1 MRRVFLASLGALA
14 LAAVAGSAGA
24 ADLPYRQPP
33 INKGPAYVPL
43 FTWTGFY
50 LGINGGGGWG
60 RSRWDTLDTFDV
72 SGGLIG
78 GTAGYN
84 YQFSQVVFG
93 IEGDIDWSGI
103 RGDVNP
109 VLCPAGCSTR
119 NNWLATVRGRVGYS
133 FDRFLPYLTAGI
145 AIGNID
151 ATVPLLAGVN
161 QTSAGWTVGAGIEFG
176 VTNHVSFKADYLF
189 VDLGSTTCG
198 LNCALP
204 PTGEVSF
211 YANVF
216 RGGINFRF

>member
-1 MRRVFLASLGALA
+1 MRRILLAGLGALSL
-14 LAAVAGSAGA
+14 LAGAQSAAA
-24 ADLPYRQPP
+24 ADLPYRYQPP
-33 INKGPAYVPL
+33 ATKAYVPL

-84 YQFSQVVFG
+84 YQFNQVVFG
-93 IEGDIDWSGI
+93 IEGDVDWSGI

-119 NNWLATVRGRVGYS
+119 NNWLATVRGRIGYA
-133 FDRFLPYLTAGI
+133 FDRFLPYLTAGA
-145 AIGNID
+145 AIGNIE
-151 ATVPLLAGVN
+151 ATVPALVGID
-161 QTSAGWTVGAGIEFG
+161 QTTAGWTVGAGIEFG

-189 VDLGSTTCG
+189 VDLGNVTCG
-198 LNCALP
+198 LNCGLP

-211 YANVF
+211 YANVL